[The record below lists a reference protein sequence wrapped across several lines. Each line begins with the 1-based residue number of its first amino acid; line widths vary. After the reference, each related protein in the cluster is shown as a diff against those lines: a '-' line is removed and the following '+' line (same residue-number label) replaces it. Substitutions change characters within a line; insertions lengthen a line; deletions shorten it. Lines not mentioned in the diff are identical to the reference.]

1 MKLEKATNILE
12 TLYNIEDILRDAM
25 NAESDVMR
33 KTWIC
38 MALEK
43 TKKVR
48 KEVAESNVQ
57 II

>member
-1 MKLEKATNILE
+1 MKLEKVANILD
-12 TLYNIEDILRDAM
+12 TLHAIENLLREAMEIESNIAKDIFI
-25 NAESDVMR
+25 SG
-33 KTWIC
+33 
-38 MALEK
+38 ALEK

>member
-12 TLYNIEDILRDAM
+12 TLYGIEEALTGAIHSKSDTM
-25 NAESDVMR
+25 KESF
-33 KTWIC
+33 IC

-43 TKKVR
+43 IKRVR
-48 KEVAESNVQ
+48 KELAEFDIQ